1 MKTTPLFYSLYQITL
16 EVTENTRIS
25 SDKNTCLDSSWENT
39 LEKELEKATIRT
51 FDCFVHLRSLYKDG
65 LSLDQH
71 KYYFSKDFKDKD
83 LVFKNSKEE
92 NSFLDEVHSFCKNVG
107 MREFYIFR
115 YKMRIFVLLVVE
127 TIIFSSWHTK
137 ISQSFHKI
145 LNQIILSNKIKNLL
159 NNKPGLTPAQMGFR
173 DSAALTN
180 PDNPQGC
187 QRFVKG
193 SVDICFSFD
202 LKDHTYSEA
211 KNPRRL
217 RSLGGGLRRLLS
229 KVKEK
234 DKSLTNKKIIEG
246 LAFFT
251 VSGDEEI
258 LVTQIAA
265 VENNTKFNYHIIEKD
280 RNIKHLPRE
289 QFFEIS
295 RNNLSQVFQKYKKDK
310 AKEVLRSFLEDL
322 QKLSE
327 KYDIKWK
334 FKLL

>member
-16 EVTENTRIS
+16 EVTRIS

-51 FDCFVHLRSLYKDG
+51 FDCFAHLRSLYKDG

-83 LVFKNSKEE
+83 LVFKNGKEE
-92 NSFLDEVHSFCKNVG
+92 NSFLEEVHSFCKNVG

-115 YKMRIFVLLVVE
+115 YKMRIFVLLVGE

-159 NNKPGLTPAQMGFR
+159 NNKPELTPAHMGLR

-180 PDNPQGC
+180 PDNPEGC

-193 SVDICFSFD
+193 SVEICFSFD

-234 DKSLTNKKIIEG
+234 AKSLTNKNIIKD
-246 LAFFT
+246 LVYST
-251 VSGDEEI
+251 ISGDEQK
-258 LVTQIAA
+258 LLTQISA
-265 VENNTKFNYHIIEKD
+265 VENNTKFNYQIKTKDLNLNDLPVDEFLLLVQDKVDQEYKSNDRMALLTGLEK
-280 RNIKHLPRE
+280 IV
-289 QFFEIS
+289 IYS
-295 RNNLSQVFQKYKKDK
+295 KKVMDQYG
-310 AKEVLRSFLEDL
+310 VSNQSPTLRT
-322 QKLSE
+322 
-327 KYDIKWK
+327 
-334 FKLL
+334 